1 MTRCSPLIG
10 YKVEKQQ
17 GEAVISSKKNKD
29 GRRVWLCSATVNV
42 PPKVLWGKIKVG
54 IKNISDFLNL
64 FTYFTCNINIK
75 ICYITMYNVFTHYIC
90 K

>member
-10 YKVEKQQ
+10 CKVEKQQ

-42 PPKVLWGKIKVG
+42 PPKVLWGKIKV
-54 IKNISDFLNL
+54 DF
-64 FTYFTCNINIK
+64 
-75 ICYITMYNVFTHYIC
+75 
-90 K
+90 

>member
-10 YKVEKQQ
+10 WKVEKQQ

-42 PPKVLWGKIKVG
+42 PPKVLWGKIKVDFFL
-54 IKNISDFLNL
+54 IFLILTLHISN
-64 FTYFTCNINIK
+64 
-75 ICYITMYNVFTHYIC
+75 IC

>member
-1 MTRCSPLIG
+1 M
-10 YKVEKQQ
+10 EKQQ

-54 IKNISDFLNL
+54 IKTIFDF
-64 FTYFTCNINIK
+64 
-75 ICYITMYNVFTHYIC
+75 
-90 K
+90 

>member
-10 YKVEKQQ
+10 CKVEKQQ

-42 PPKVLWGKIKVG
+42 PPKVLWGKIKV
-54 IKNISDFLNL
+54 DFLILTLHVISAQNYVHHNA
-64 FTYFTCNINIK
+64 FT
-75 ICYITMYNVFTHYIC
+75 THYIC

>member
-10 YKVEKQQ
+10 WKVEKQQ

-42 PPKVLWGKIKVG
+42 PPKVLWGKIKV
-54 IKNISDFLNL
+54 DF
-64 FTYFTCNINIK
+64 
-75 ICYITMYNVFTHYIC
+75 
-90 K
+90 

>member
-10 YKVEKQQ
+10 CKVEKQQ

-54 IKNISDFLNL
+54 IKNIFDF
-64 FTYFTCNINIK
+64 FDTYIL
-75 ICYITMYNVFTHYIC
+75 YM
-90 K
+90 

>member
-10 YKVEKQQ
+10 CKVEKQQ

-42 PPKVLWGKIKVG
+42 PPKVLWGKIKV
-54 IKNISDFLNL
+54 DLLL
-64 FTYFTCNINIK
+64 FFDTYFTCNISPKLYTSQRI
-75 ICYITMYNVFTHYIC
+75 YYTLHL
-90 K
+90 